1 MPTWHAR
8 FPLVQSRSICVL
20 VDPGAP
26 EEPREDEEAAET
38 AMLPFQKK
46 DVDDANATTPPIHLL
61 GVNITKWKPW
71 QQFVVLSSAV
81 FVLYV
86 GYGYCQELIF
96 KLDGMKPFGAYLTL
110 IQFWIYSILAY
121 VERQFSH
128 ESGRRIPMKTYVQLA
143 FYTVGTMV
151 LSNASVGYLNYPT
164 QVIFKCCKLVP
175 VMIGG
180 MLIQGKRYGL
190 LDFAAVL
197 LMTLGL
203 TIFSYGDMKAAPNY
217 DWRGYIMISGALVA
231 DAIIGNVQEKAM
243 KGHKAGNNEMV
254 LYSYSLGSL
263 YVLAGTIISGEFWNA
278 FWFFLEHPL
287 QTYGY
292 ACIFSLLGYLGV
304 NVVLTLVRTTGALT
318 AVTVTTLR
326 KAVTIA
332 LSFILFSKPFVVS
345 YAIGGTIVLFGIYI
359 NLYSK
364 NRVAFNALYRRF
376 LHGKIAYKTQAMS
389 V

>member
-1 MPTWHAR
+1 MLQDEA
-8 FPLVQSRSICVL
+8 S
-20 VDPGAP
+20 GAASP
-26 EEPREDEEAAET
+26 SKKPEADHVAVAAEEP
-38 AMLPFQKK
+38 MLPFQKR
-46 DVDDANATTPPIHLL
+46 DIDAASAPPVHLL
-61 GVNITKWKPW
+61 GVDITRWKPW
-71 QQFVVLSSAV
+71 KQFVALSSAV
-81 FVLYV
+81 FVLYI
-86 GYGYCQELIF
+86 GYGYCQELLF
-96 KLDGMKPFGAYLTL
+96 RLDGMKPFGAYLTL
-110 IQFWIYSILAY
+110 IQFWIYAILAY
-121 VERQFSH
+121 GERSISH
-128 ESGRRIPMKTYVQLA
+128 EKGRKIPFKTYVQLA

-164 QVIFKCCKLVP
+164 QVIFKCCKLIP

-217 DWRGYIMISGALVA
+217 DWRGYLMISGALVA
-231 DAIIGNVQEKAM
+231 DAVIGNVQEKAM
-243 KGHKAGNNEMV
+243 KGYKAGNNEVV

-263 YVLAGTIISGEFWNA
+263 YLLFGTVVSGEFWNA

-292 ACIFSLLGYLGV
+292 SLIFSVLGYLGV

-332 LSFILFSKPFVVS
+332 LSFLLFSKPFVAS
-345 YAIGGTIVLFGIYI
+345 YAVGGAIVLFGIYI
-359 NLYSK
+359 NLYAK
-364 NRVAFNALYRRF
+364 NRAAFDAKIRAL
-376 LHGKIAYKTQAMS
+376 LGKRGVYKSQAMS